1 MEKSGFSSG
10 GGREAEV
17 VIVGGGFAGL
27 HAARALRNAPVRV
40 TLIDKRNF
48 HLFQPL
54 LYQVAIGG
62 LSPTD
67 IASPLRR
74 LLRRQ
79 KNVRVFMGEMTGLD
93 AAERRVILDN
103 GWLSYDYLILATG
116 VQNEYFGRDDW
127 QHMVRGLK
135 TVEDA
140 TAMRA
145 RILAAFEAAER
156 ESSPEK

>member
-1 MEKSGFSSG
+1 M
-10 GGREAEV
+10 

-27 HAARALRNAPVRV
+27 HAARALLKAPERV

-54 LYQVAIGG
+54 LYQVATGG

-74 LLRRQ
+74 ILQKQ

-103 GWLSYDYLILATG
+103 GWLSDDYLILATG
-116 VQNEYFGRDDW
+116 AQNDYFGRDDW
-127 QHMVRGLK
+127 QLTVRGLK
-135 TVEDA
+135 T
-140 TAMRA
+140 
-145 RILAAFEAAER
+145 
-156 ESSPEK
+156 